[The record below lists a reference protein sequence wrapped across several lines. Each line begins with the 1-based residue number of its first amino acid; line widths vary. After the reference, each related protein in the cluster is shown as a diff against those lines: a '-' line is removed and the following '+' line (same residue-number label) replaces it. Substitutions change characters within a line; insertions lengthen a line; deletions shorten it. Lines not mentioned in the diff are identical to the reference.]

1 MIKWWLNSKA
11 RKYSKYV
18 FLVGIPVVL
27 FGFGIQIVVAG
38 ITSHAVDEAKAGTSS
53 KLMNDPNQEVTGGIA
68 NVGGVSGLGAPM
80 SATSGGYSGSSGRG
94 TATDISAVTAIAV
107 ELTSIDGNQIRF
119 VYFDI
124 ACTGKLTTDAVA
136 SLKSVTSIKPGTEL
150 KLTVNK
156 SEIQSGLKA
165 SNGKTA
171 NLGTVL
177 LVQNF

>member
-18 FLVGIPVVL
+18 FVVGIPLVL
-27 FGFGIQIVVAG
+27 FGFAVQIVFAG
-38 ITSHAVDEAKAGTSS
+38 ITSHAVDEARAGTNS

-68 NVGGVSGLGAPM
+68 SVGGVGALGAST
-80 SATSGGYSGSSGRG
+80 SATSGGYSGSAGRG
-94 TATDISAVTAIAV
+94 TATEISAVTDIAV
-107 ELTSIDGNQIRF
+107 SLIKIDGKTITF
-119 VYFDI
+119 DYFDI
-124 ACTGKLTTDAVA
+124 ICSGKLTDAAVA
-136 SLKSVTSIKPGTEL
+136 SLKNVTSTKTGSEL

-156 SEIQSGLKA
+156 AQIQDGLKA

-171 NLGTVL
+171 NLGDVL

>member
-11 RKYSKYV
+11 RKYSKYAL
-18 FLVGIPVVL
+18 LVGIPVVL
-27 FGFGIQIVVAG
+27 FGFAIQIVIAG
-38 ITSHAVDEAKAGTSS
+38 VTSHAVDEKRAGTSS

-68 NVGGVSGLGAPM
+68 NVGGVNGLGAPM

-107 ELTSIDGNQIRF
+107 EVTKIDGHSITF

-124 ACTGKLTTDAVA
+124 ACTGKLTDAAVA
-136 SLKSVTSIKPGTEL
+136 SLKNVTSSKPGTEL

-156 SEIQSGLKA
+156 AEIQAGLKA

-171 NLGTVL
+171 NLGDVL